1 MKPAESK
8 RRKPR
13 FDTQV
18 PAGLIAGLLLA
29 AALLLWSLGPQPSA
43 GRPSSSS
50 APRAP
55 APAPVSAPADPAP
68 APAPAEPEPAGCP
81 RGCETPPPDCEIK
94 GNISLRTGE
103 RIYHLPGQ
111 QYYDKTVID
120 PAAGERWFCTEAE
133 ARANGWRKSKR

>member
-1 MKPAESK
+1 MNPVAKI

-18 PAGLIAGLLLA
+18 PVSLIAGLLLIMI
-29 AALLLWSLGPQPSA
+29 LLLWGLGPEP
-43 GRPSSSS
+43 
-50 APRAP
+50 
-55 APAPVSAPADPAP
+55 PVIVIADP
-68 APAPAEPEPAGCP
+68 EPDGCP
-81 RGCETPPPDCEIK
+81 RGCETPPPDCEVK

-120 PAAGERWFCTEAE
+120 PADGERWFCTEAE